1 MKILMVNV
9 PFSGHINP
17 TLVLARELVNRGHEV
32 SYILNNEWKDKIE
45 EAGAKFIPYLG
56 HEDFEIKFKNGHP
69 SNFFKAI
76 NVWKYVYNTIVA
88 VGKEYDIL
96 IYEFFSFTA
105 LSAAKKIGIKCIRQ
119 FTTFALNDNNVNSL
133 LVSSNKEIALLK
145 NKFFLKILTKIVCGK
160 IKLCTSNMLEEI
172 SNSIVDLNI
181 VYTSKEFQINNEEF
195 DDKKYCFVGTAI
207 SKRKNNINIP
217 YDEMNDIII
226 YISLGTL
233 QSDNLEFYNNCIE
246 AFKNNKNISIIMSV
260 GKNININNFNNI
272 PSNFYIYNFVPQLE
286 VLEKSQIFITHGGMN
301 SVNEGLYYKNKCI
314 VIPMDVD
321 QFSVATRVEELKLG
335 YKLLKEEVSPDLL
348 NKAVFELLED
358 ECIYENVI
366 KISESLHNAGGM
378 KKAIDYIENFR

>member
-195 DDKKYCFVGTAI
+195 DDKKYCFVGPAI

-217 YDEMNDIII
+217 Y
-226 YISLGTL
+226 
-233 QSDNLEFYNNCIE
+233 
-246 AFKNNKNISIIMSV
+246 
-260 GKNININNFNNI
+260 
-272 PSNFYIYNFVPQLE
+272 
-286 VLEKSQIFITHGGMN
+286 
-301 SVNEGLYYKNKCI
+301 
-314 VIPMDVD
+314 
-321 QFSVATRVEELKLG
+321 EELKLG